1 MRSTDCGLAIA
12 DCGFDARPSNP
23 QSAIRDPQLFAGA
36 LVLALLPSFARAQ
49 QPDSLPSDTLA
60 PVVVTGVRLPTTR
73 ELARG
78 LAGRTATL
86 HAADLD
92 ARGVRSLADALEQL
106 PGVTTSDELGAPG
119 QLDVTLRG
127 FQVSPTIGLPQGVT
141 VYLDGV
147 RVNEPDAH
155 EVNFDLLPLEDVDH
169 VDVTYGPSVLLGRNS
184 LGAAVNL
191 VTRRGAVP
199 AEREVEVSGGSFGRY
214 ELKAHAGARRG
225 MWDYY
230 VGTRYEHEDGW
241 RALTGSRTAT
251 LFGKLGVNS
260 GAWDAT
266 LSYAGADNRI
276 YQAGSLPESVYAA
289 APRTNF
295 TPGDYFAPQAHLVTL
310 NARRLVGRLQLA
322 LNGFGRA
329 LTTDQFNRNASPP
342 DTRERNRERIG
353 GGAVQVSGTVTLA
366 GRPLRWLAGV
376 DGAYQ
381 HTAVRL
387 YAARPTRP
395 DSLTESVLTNE
406 VDLGAFVGANW
417 PLAPALTATV
427 AGRYDYIRVPFEDL
441 LDSSQSGLNIFRRLS
456 PRVGLTWSVGSGHE
470 LFWSVSRG
478 FRAPALVEIG
488 CADPAAACPLPFA
501 LGPDPALRPVL
512 ATTYESGW
520 HFRGPGG
527 HVDLSADAY
536 WTDVSDD
543 IFFVAST
550 LTAGYFQN
558 IGATRRAGI
567 ELAGQWEAG
576 EVRLYAN
583 FGYTAATFRNAAR
596 LATPRD
602 SAGETVLPGD
612 VLPLVPD
619 SRANAGISV
628 PVVAGGTTGLSLRV
642 GFDARYVGRQWLR
655 GDEANATRRLPDYA
669 AADAS
674 LLVEWKRFELRCMV
688 RNVFDRR
695 YASFGTFAENPL
707 AAGTPVQRFLTPGLP
722 RHLQLSVSTEF

>member
-1 MRSTDCGLAIA
+1 MRSIDCGL
-12 DCGFDARPSNP
+12 DGRPSNP
-23 QSAIRDPQLFAGA
+23 QSTIRNPQLVAGA

-106 PGVTTSDELGAPG
+106 PGITTSDELGAPG
-119 QLDVTLRG
+119 QLDVELRG
-127 FQVSPTIGLPQGVT
+127 VQVSPTIRLPQGVT

-191 VTRRGAVP
+191 VTRRGSVP
-199 AEREVEVSGGSFGRY
+199 AERELEASGGSFGRY
-214 ELKAHAGARRG
+214 ELKARAGDRRG

-241 RALTGSRTAT
+241 RAATPSRTAT
-251 LFGKLGVNS
+251 LFGKLGVTS
-260 GAWDAT
+260 GTWDAT
-266 LSYAGADNRI
+266 LSYAAADNRI
-276 YQAGSLPESVYAA
+276 FQAGSLPESAYAA
-289 APRTNF
+289 APRVNF
-295 TPGDYFAPQAHLVTL
+295 TPGDYFAPLAHLVTL
-310 NARRLVGRLQLA
+310 NAHRLVGGMQLA

-342 DTRERNRERIG
+342 DTRERNRERLG
-353 GGAVQVSGTVTLA
+353 GGAAQASGSVALA
-366 GRPLRWLAGV
+366 GRPLRWLPGG
-376 DGAYQ
+376 DGAHQ
-381 HTAVRL
+381 ATAGRL
-387 YAARPTRP
+387 YPLRSTRP
-395 DSLTESVLTNE
+395 DPLTQSVLTTE

-441 LDSSQSGLNIFRRLS
+441 LDPGQSGLNIFRRLS
-456 PRVGLTWSVGSGHE
+456 PRVGLTWSAGSGYE

-501 LGPDPALRPVL
+501 LGPDPALRPVI

-527 HVDLSADAY
+527 HVDLSADAF

-543 IFFVAST
+543 IFFVASN

-567 ELAGQWEAG
+567 ELAGHWERG
-576 EVRLYAN
+576 GVRPDAHYCYNRPPFLSPAPP
-583 FGYTAATFRNAAR
+583 AAT
-596 LATPRD
+596 
-602 SAGETVLPGD
+602 
-612 VLPLVPD
+612 
-619 SRANAGISV
+619 
-628 PVVAGGTTGLSLRV
+628 
-642 GFDARYVGRQWLR
+642 
-655 GDEANATRRLPDYA
+655 
-669 AADAS
+669 
-674 LLVEWKRFELRCMV
+674 
-688 RNVFDRR
+688 
-695 YASFGTFAENPL
+695 
-707 AAGTPVQRFLTPGLP
+707 
-722 RHLQLSVSTEF
+722 

>member
-12 DCGFDARPSNP
+12 DCGLDVRPSNP
-23 QSAIRDPQLFAGA
+23 QSPIRNPQLLAGA
-36 LVLALLPSFARAQ
+36 LILASLPSLAGAQ
-49 QPDSLPSDTLA
+49 QPDSLPTDTLA
-60 PVVVTGVRLPTTR
+60 AVVVSGVRLPSVR

-106 PGVTTSDELGAPG
+106 PGVTTSDELGAPSE
-119 QLDVTLRG
+119 LDVTLRG

-191 VTRRGAVP
+191 VTRRGTVP

-214 ELKAHAGARRG
+214 ELKARAGDRRG

-241 RALTGSRTAT
+241 RAATPSRTAT
-251 LFGKLGVNS
+251 LFGKLGVTS
-260 GAWDAT
+260 GTWDAT
-266 LSYAGADNRI
+266 LSYAAADNRI
-276 YQAGSLPESVYAA
+276 FQAGSLPESAYAA
-289 APRTNF
+289 APRVNF
-295 TPGDYFAPQAHLVTL
+295 TPGDYFAPLAHLVTL
-310 NARRLVGRLQLA
+310 NAHRLVGGMQLA

-342 DTRERNRERIG
+342 DTRERNRERLG
-353 GGAVQVSGTVTLA
+353 GGAVQVSGSVALA

-387 YAARPTRP
+387 YAVRSTSP

-441 LDSSQSGLNIFRRLS
+441 LDPGQSGLNIFRRLS
-456 PRVGLTWSVGSGHE
+456 PRVGLTWSGPSGHE

-501 LGPDPALRPVL
+501 LGPDPALRPVV
-512 ATTYESGW
+512 ATTYETGW
-520 HFRGPGG
+520 RFRSRTGR
-527 HVDLSADAY
+527 VDLSADVY
-536 WTDVSDD
+536 WTDVRDD
-543 IFFVAST
+543 IFFVAAT

-558 IGATRRAGI
+558 IGATRRAGL
-567 ELAGQWEAG
+567 ELGAQWSSRPDRG
-576 EVRLYAN
+576 GGGGRGPPPTEVGGGGGGGGR
-583 FGYTAATFRNAAR
+583 GGCGRTRITDIPRRHSTA
-596 LATPRD
+596 P
-602 SAGETVLPGD
+602 
-612 VLPLVPD
+612 
-619 SRANAGISV
+619 
-628 PVVAGGTTGLSLRV
+628 
-642 GFDARYVGRQWLR
+642 
-655 GDEANATRRLPDYA
+655 
-669 AADAS
+669 
-674 LLVEWKRFELRCMV
+674 
-688 RNVFDRR
+688 
-695 YASFGTFAENPL
+695 
-707 AAGTPVQRFLTPGLP
+707 
-722 RHLQLSVSTEF
+722 

>member
-1 MRSTDCGLAIA
+1 VDCGLAV
-12 DCGFDARPSNP
+12 RPANP
-23 QSAIRDPQLFAGA
+23 QSPIRNPQLLAGA
-36 LVLALLPSFARAQ
+36 LILASLPSLAGAQ
-49 QPDSLPSDTLA
+49 QPDSLPTDTLA
-60 PVVVTGVRLPTTR
+60 AVVVSGVRLPTVR

-106 PGVTTSDELGAPG
+106 PGITTSDELGAPG

-191 VTRRGAVP
+191 VTRRGTVP

-214 ELKAHAGARRG
+214 ELKARAGDRRG

-241 RALTGSRTAT
+241 RAATPSRTAT
-251 LFGKLGVNS
+251 LFGKLGVTS
-260 GAWDAT
+260 GTWDAT
-266 LSYAGADNRI
+266 LSYAAADNRI
-276 YQAGSLPESVYAA
+276 FQAGSLPESAYAA
-289 APRTNF
+289 APRVNF
-295 TPGDYFAPQAHLVTL
+295 TPGDYFAPLAHLVTL
-310 NARRLVGRLQLA
+310 NAHRLVGGMQLA

-342 DTRERNRERIG
+342 DTRERNRERLG
-353 GGAVQVSGTVTLA
+353 GGAVQVSGSVALA

-387 YAARPTRP
+387 YAVRSTSP

-427 AGRYDYIRVPFEDL
+427 AGRY
-441 LDSSQSGLNIFRRLS
+441 
-456 PRVGLTWSVGSGHE
+456 GST
-470 LFWSVSRG
+470 S
-478 FRAPALVEIG
+478 
-488 CADPAAACPLPFA
+488 
-501 LGPDPALRPVL
+501 
-512 ATTYESGW
+512 
-520 HFRGPGG
+520 
-527 HVDLSADAY
+527 
-536 WTDVSDD
+536 
-543 IFFVAST
+543 
-550 LTAGYFQN
+550 
-558 IGATRRAGI
+558 
-567 ELAGQWEAG
+567 
-576 EVRLYAN
+576 
-583 FGYTAATFRNAAR
+583 
-596 LATPRD
+596 
-602 SAGETVLPGD
+602 
-612 VLPLVPD
+612 
-619 SRANAGISV
+619 
-628 PVVAGGTTGLSLRV
+628 
-642 GFDARYVGRQWLR
+642 FDG
-655 GDEANATRRLPDYA
+655 
-669 AADAS
+669 
-674 LLVEWKRFELRCMV
+674 
-688 RNVFDRR
+688 
-695 YASFGTFAENPL
+695 
-707 AAGTPVQRFLTPGLP
+707 
-722 RHLQLSVSTEF
+722 

>member
-1 MRSTDCGLAIA
+1 MRSIERGSRNAERETDRRTCVPRSAFRVPRLPVGGLM
-12 DCGFDARPSNP
+12 
-23 QSAIRDPQLFAGA
+23 
-36 LVLALLPSFARAQ
+36 LALLPSLAGAQ

-191 VTRRGAVP
+191 VTRRGSVP
-199 AEREVEVSGGSFGRY
+199 AERELEASGGSFGRY
-214 ELKAHAGARRG
+214 ELKARAGGRRG

-230 VGTRYEHEDGW
+230 
-241 RALTGSRTAT
+241 
-251 LFGKLGVNS
+251 
-260 GAWDAT
+260 
-266 LSYAGADNRI
+266 
-276 YQAGSLPESVYAA
+276 
-289 APRTNF
+289 
-295 TPGDYFAPQAHLVTL
+295 APQAHLVTL
-310 NARRLVGRLQLA
+310 NAHRVLGGMQLA

-406 VDLGAFVGANW
+406 VDG
-417 PLAPALTATV
+417 
-427 AGRYDYIRVPFEDL
+427 
-441 LDSSQSGLNIFRRLS
+441 
-456 PRVGLTWSVGSGHE
+456 
-470 LFWSVSRG
+470 
-478 FRAPALVEIG
+478 
-488 CADPAAACPLPFA
+488 
-501 LGPDPALRPVL
+501 
-512 ATTYESGW
+512 
-520 HFRGPGG
+520 
-527 HVDLSADAY
+527 
-536 WTDVSDD
+536 
-543 IFFVAST
+543 
-550 LTAGYFQN
+550 
-558 IGATRRAGI
+558 
-567 ELAGQWEAG
+567 
-576 EVRLYAN
+576 
-583 FGYTAATFRNAAR
+583 
-596 LATPRD
+596 
-602 SAGETVLPGD
+602 
-612 VLPLVPD
+612 
-619 SRANAGISV
+619 
-628 PVVAGGTTGLSLRV
+628 
-642 GFDARYVGRQWLR
+642 
-655 GDEANATRRLPDYA
+655 
-669 AADAS
+669 
-674 LLVEWKRFELRCMV
+674 
-688 RNVFDRR
+688 
-695 YASFGTFAENPL
+695 
-707 AAGTPVQRFLTPGLP
+707 
-722 RHLQLSVSTEF
+722 

>member
-1 MRSTDCGLAIA
+1 MRSTDCGLAIV
-12 DCGFDARPSNP
+12 DCGLAVRPANP
-23 QSAIRDPQLFAGA
+23 QSPIRNPQLLAGA
-36 LVLALLPSFARAQ
+36 LILASLPSLAGAQ
-49 QPDSLPSDTLA
+49 QPDSLPTDTLA
-60 PVVVTGVRLPTTR
+60 AVVVSGVRLPTVR

-106 PGVTTSDELGAPG
+106 PGITTSDELGAPG

-191 VTRRGAVP
+191 VTRRGTVP

-214 ELKAHAGARRG
+214 ELKARAGDRRG
-225 MWDYY
+225 MWDFY

-241 RALTGSRTAT
+241 RAATPSRTAT
-251 LFGKLGVNS
+251 LFGKLGVTS
-260 GAWDAT
+260 GTWDAT
-266 LSYAGADNRI
+266 LSYAAADNRI
-276 YQAGSLPESVYAA
+276 FQAGSLPESAYAA
-289 APRTNF
+289 APRVNF
-295 TPGDYFAPQAHLVTL
+295 TPGDYFAPLAHLVTL
-310 NARRLVGRLQLA
+310 NAHRLVGGMQLA

-342 DTRERNRERIG
+342 DTRERNRERLG
-353 GGAVQVSGTVTLA
+353 GGAVQVSGSVALA

-387 YAARPTRP
+387 YAVRSTSP

-441 LDSSQSGLNIFRRLS
+441 LDPGQSGLNIFRRLS
-456 PRVGLTWSVGSGHE
+456 PRVGLTWSAGSGHE

-501 LGPDPALRPVL
+501 LGPDPALRPVV
-512 ATTYESGW
+512 ATTYETGW
-520 HFRGPGG
+520 RFRSRTGR
-527 HVDLSADAY
+527 VDVTADVY
-536 WTDVSDD
+536 WTHVRDD
-543 IFFVAST
+543 IFFVAAT

-558 IGATRRAGI
+558 IGATRRAGL
-567 ELAGQWEAG
+567 ELGAQWASRPG
-576 EVRLYAN
+576 EGSGGLRLYAN
-583 FGYTAATFRNAAR
+583 YAYTAATFRSRAD

-602 SAGETVLPGD
+602 PAGEAVLP
-612 VLPLVPD
+612 
-619 SRANAGISV
+619 
-628 PVVAGGTTGLSLRV
+628 
-642 GFDARYVGRQWLR
+642 
-655 GDEANATRRLPDYA
+655 
-669 AADAS
+669 
-674 LLVEWKRFELRCMV
+674 
-688 RNVFDRR
+688 
-695 YASFGTFAENPL
+695 
-707 AAGTPVQRFLTPGLP
+707 
-722 RHLQLSVSTEF
+722 